1 MTERE
6 RVLEEATNFCF
17 YSDTPLGEV
26 SHEQIHNLMADF
38 HLAQSAEITAERD
51 RLREWVNGLM
61 DIGWRDKGTWVSI
74 LQFPDGT
81 YAAMNNTEIL
91 AQGKTP
97 YEALTAYLKGKGD
110 GAKGE

>member
-51 RLREWVNGLM
+51 RLREALKG
-61 DIGWRDKGTWVSI
+61 IRDMPEYDQDDAHRLRHGAKV
-74 LQFPDGT
+74 
-81 YAAMNNTEIL
+81 
-91 AQGKTP
+91 
-97 YEALTAYLKGKGD
+97 ALTAYLTGKGD
-110 GAKGE
+110 GDKGE

>member
-38 HLAQSAEITAERD
+38 HRAQSNRLPER
-51 RLREWVNGLM
+51 
-61 DIGWRDKGTWVSI
+61 
-74 LQFPDGT
+74 
-81 YAAMNNTEIL
+81 
-91 AQGKTP
+91 QGRW
-97 YEALTAYLKGKGD
+97 G
-110 GAKGE
+110 

>member
-51 RLREWVNGLM
+51 RLKAALAIAANRLEGVALGLSAHGRNI
-61 DIGWRDKGTWVSI
+61 DLDWWIQTHTKW
-74 LQFPDGT
+74 
-81 YAAMNNTEIL
+81 AN
-91 AQGKTP
+91 
-97 YEALTAYLKGKGD
+97 EARAYLKGKGD
-110 GAKGE
+110 GDKGE